1 MPSIT
6 VKDGTALYYK
16 DWGSGPPIVFSHGWP
31 LNSDAWE
38 GQMIFLASHGYRCIA
53 HDRRGHGRSDQPWL
67 GNDMDTYADDLAAL
81 IEALQ
86 LNGAMLVGHSTGGG
100 EVARYIG
107 RHGTKHVAKA
117 VLVGAVPPQM
127 LRTPGNPDGLPIE
140 VFDSMRAGVAANRS
154 QVFQDITTPF
164 FGANRPGADIGQATR
179 DAFWFQGMQA
189 GLKGVLD
196 CIAAFSETD
205 FTPDLKAFDIPTLVI
220 HGSDD
225 QIVPIDLTAR
235 RTAALIPGAVLK
247 VYPGG
252 AHGLADTSRNQLNA
266 DLLAFARVG
275 ASSLS

>member
-1 MPSIT
+1 
-6 VKDGTALYYK
+6 
-16 DWGSGPPIVFSHGWP
+16 
-31 LNSDAWE
+31 
-38 GQMIFLASHGYRCIA
+38 
-53 HDRRGHGRSDQPWL
+53 
-67 GNDMDTYADDLAAL
+67 
-81 IEALQ
+81 
-86 LNGAMLVGHSTGGG
+86 
-100 EVARYIG
+100 
-107 RHGTKHVAKA
+107 VAKA

-127 LRTPGNPDGLPIE
+127 LRTPGNPGGLPIE

-205 FTPDLKAFDIPTLVI
+205 FTLDLKAFDIPTLVI

-235 RTAALIPGAVLK
+235 RTATLIRGAVLK

-252 AHGLADTSRNQLNA
+252 AHGLADTSRDQLNA
-266 DLLAFARVG
+266 DLLAFARGG